1 MPRKRVRN
9 GTHTKEKIVELYWN
23 TFMNYEGKKYEDRT
37 FDALGWIMEKTDVKC
52 QVNFTVEHKGLC
64 DYIGESSYLV
74 KFRSR
79 SAFKIELAHAL
90 LLYEQAASLYNKQAN
105 ETYKIRTLSTYGPK
119 KSESG
124 DVSDIGD
131 SESESECESDDVE
144 EFWEE
149 KCEICGTIKGSN
161 YPFEV
166 TKCRNLDKSI
176 VDNLIHKMRQRIQ
189 KTYENFKEGDKKHN
203 KAEFNSM
210 IEMFITFMEKFIK
223 WSKFC
228 FSHQLPLKYLFR
240 DLTRTKYLKNYTYE
254 QATTVNYI
262 IQEFINRMVMAR
274 LPKTI

>member
-1 MPRKRVRN
+1 MPHKRVRN

-23 TFMNYEGKKYEDRT
+23 TFINYSGKTHRDRT
-37 FDALGWIMEKTDVKC
+37 FDGLGMIMEKTDVKC
-52 QVNFTVEHKGLC
+52 QVNFTQEHKGIC
-64 DYIGESSYLV
+64 DYIGERSYLV

-79 SAFKIELAHAL
+79 SAFKIELAYAL
-90 LLYEQAASLYNKQAN
+90 LLYEQAFSLYNKKAN
-105 ETYKIRTLSTYGPK
+105 ETYRMWTLSTYAPK

-131 SESESECESDDVE
+131 SESDSEDME

-149 KCEICGTIKGSN
+149 KCEICGTTKGSD

-176 VDNLIHKMRQRIQ
+176 VDNLINKMRQRIQ

-203 KAEFNSM
+203 KKEFNSM

-240 DLTRTKYLKNYTYE
+240 YLTRTKYLKNYTYE
-254 QATTVNYI
+254 QVTTVNYI